1 MSLRTWSW
9 MSSDVPLTRPCPDG
23 RRPRPDAE
31 AVSRASAGKTS
42 TAVTFASV
50 GALIGVLI
58 GTLTL
63 AAPTAAWAQYKVVTP
78 DGRVTYTDRP
88 PVDAAAKVTPLG
100 KITVLPAAGPV
111 NPLPAE
117 LQRLAERFPV
127 VLFTAENCAACE
139 TGRQALRQRGIP
151 YTERL
156 IVSNDDV
163 AALERTTG
171 GRTIPTLTVGG
182 QALRGF
188 AASDWTSYLD
198 AAGYPRES
206 RLPRGWAPPAPTPL
220 VARAAPSAAPN
231 PANAPVAPAESS
243 DGDEPAGTSP
253 SVAEPAPGGSGIRF

>member
-1 MSLRTWSW
+1 MSLRTLFR
-9 MSSDVPLTRPCPDG
+9 MSADAPRQRPHMYARTEPRGVPAQPCAARSG
-23 RRPRPDAE
+23 RAL
-31 AVSRASAGKTS
+31 ALASSLG
-42 TAVTFASV
+42 V
-50 GALIGVLI
+50 ALVLS
-58 GTLTL
+58 
-63 AAPTAAWAQYKVVTP
+63 APAAWAQYKVVTP

-100 KITVLPAAGPV
+100 KGTTLPVAGPV
-111 NPLPAE
+111 SPLPAE
-117 LQRLAERFPV
+117 LQRLADRFPV

-139 TGRQALRQRGIP
+139 NGRQALRQRGVP

-171 GRTIPTLTVGG
+171 GRTVPTLTVGG

-188 AASDWTSYLD
+188 AASDWTAYLD

-220 VARAAPSAAPN
+220 VARSAPPAATTAG
-231 PANAPVAPAESS
+231 NAPAATTEAAADGAETAGTAPAVS
-243 DGDEPAGTSP
+243 
-253 SVAEPAPGGSGIRF
+253 EPAPGGSGIRF